1 MSLIYLSVSKTGTR
15 LNILQHPGGYIVLL
29 AILVIN
35 FNLQQVRVMLEIN
48 TTEQM
53 QNVAK

>member
-48 TTEQM
+48 TIEQM
-53 QNVAK
+53 